1 MHTLPGGGSLT
12 YIDRAAWG
20 GGPVRSGR
28 PVSRDKVDHLI
39 AHYTPVLGKV
49 FDRPAHSHD
58 GAVADL
64 ATWMRDRLQP
74 ARPDLSADRNN
85 PEVPYSFVIARGGD
99 DRSAVVAEGRGPG
112 RTGAHTPGH
121 NSTGYGIAFAVS
133 PEAEI
138 TDGMV
143 EAFRWIGSTM
153 LTVPAKKTI
162 VHSDVFAT
170 ACPGDRVRARIG
182 EMQPPFL
189 HGVADMMR
197 PDQPVGDDGLL
208 RAGDTGEAVFA
219 HIRRL
224 NMLLELQGN
233 AARVGQSYTF
243 HDMAV
248 TVTKNFQKWAELEV
262 DGIVGPL
269 TEEALARALT
279 LATIQVA
286 QKHYGFKPV
295 PRHPSDWA
303 AAIDTGWHVK

>member
-1 MHTLPGGGSLT
+1 VHTLPGGGKLT
-12 YIDRAAWG
+12 YLDRSAWG
-20 GGPVRSGR
+20 GGPVKSGHAAD
-28 PVSRDKVDHLI
+28 RDRFDRLVL
-39 AHYTPVLGKV
+39 HYTPVLGKT
-49 FDRPAHSHD
+49 FDLPATSQD
-58 GAVADL
+58 EAAADL

-74 ARPDLSADRNN
+74 ARPDLSRDPNN

-99 DRSAVVAEGRGPG
+99 DRSAVVAEGRGLG

-121 NSTGYGIAFAVS
+121 NSSAYGVAFAVS
-133 PEAEI
+133 PQAKV

-143 EAFRWIGSTM
+143 EALRWVGSTM
-153 LTVPAKKTI
+153 LTVPASPTL
-162 VHSDVFAT
+162 VHSDVYAT
-170 ACPGDRVRARIG
+170 ACPGGNVKARLG

-189 HGVADMMR
+189 HGVADMLT
-197 PDQPVGDDGLL
+197 PDQPVRDGLI
-208 RAGDTGEAVFA
+208 RAGDTGEAVSA

-233 AARVGQSYTF
+233 QSRVGQSYTF

-279 LATIQVA
+279 LATIQAA

-295 PRHPSDWA
+295 PRHPGDWD
-303 AAIDTGWHVK
+303 AAIDTGWHLE